1 MVEANTGARVTLPHS
16 EPLHFLAGHGRGL
29 CCVECG
35 SVITRNDLEY
45 EIEWSAPARIV
56 RMHARCYE
64 MRHAAMPPA
73 QRSPAGEP
81 RVS

>member
-1 MVEANTGARVTLPHS
+1 MVQPNTRAGVTLPHS

-45 EIEWSAPARIV
+45 EIEWSEPARIV

-64 MRHAAMPPA
+64 IRHAERPA
-73 QRSPAGEP
+73 AGES
-81 RVS
+81 RAS